1 MEKGSRGGQRAG
13 GLTSGAGNIQPTINA
28 QQPQVDDTQQASAFS
43 TDYNSFMA
51 MSDDDKADVISN
63 AISQGVPA
71 HLSQSDFQK
80 FVYNS
85 GLNDKPDVVDDAT
98 LDSMSGTEIF
108 RTVNQVY
115 DPKNDVNYNA
125 DEIIDQI
132 QNGDVT
138 RFSDTGGSAYGRGI
152 YFADSYSE
160 SSFYGNTRNSIK
172 QTAVT
177 RAKLNDKAKVISYN
191 QASNGAQAEIN
202 SGSSLGKALAK
213 CDRQSQSSIWALSKG
228 YNVISANN
236 STGYFNILDRSVL
249 TMSKTVKPMS
259 NKW

>member
-1 MEKGSRGGQRAG
+1 MAKGGRGGKRSAITTAPATSVKGFIDMTPDEQANTIISAMNADIPDFLSDSSMQRMSYQLG
-13 GLTSGAGNIQPTINA
+13 MDGKPT
-28 QQPQVDDTQQASAFS
+28 
-43 TDYNSFMA
+43 
-51 MSDDDKADVISN
+51 
-63 AISQGVPA
+63 
-71 HLSQSDFQK
+71 L
-80 FVYNS
+80 
-85 GLNDKPDVVDDAT
+85 VDDAT

-115 DPKNDVNYNA
+115 DRKNDVNYNA

-160 SSFYGNTRNSIK
+160 SSFYGNTRNNIK
-172 QTAVT
+172 QTAMT
-177 RAKLNDKAKVISYN
+177 RAKLNDKAKVITYN
-191 QASNGAQAEIN
+191 QASTGAQAEIN

-228 YNVISANN
+228 YNVISSNN
-236 STGYFNILDRSVL
+236 SRGYFNVLDRSAL

>member
-1 MEKGSRGGQRAG
+1 MAKGGRGGKRSAITTAPATSVKGFIDMTPDEQANTIISAMNADIPDFLSDSSMQRMSYQLG
-13 GLTSGAGNIQPTINA
+13 MDGKPT
-28 QQPQVDDTQQASAFS
+28 
-43 TDYNSFMA
+43 
-51 MSDDDKADVISN
+51 
-63 AISQGVPA
+63 
-71 HLSQSDFQK
+71 L
-80 FVYNS
+80 
-85 GLNDKPDVVDDAT
+85 VDDAT

-115 DPKNDVNYNA
+115 DRKNDVNYNA

-138 RFSDTGGSAYGRGI
+138 RFSDTGGSTYGRGI
-152 YFADSYSE
+152 YFADSYSH
-160 SSFYGNTRNSIK
+160 STTMYGDVSGNIK

-177 RAKLNDKAKVISYN
+177 RAKLNNNAKVITYN
-191 QASNGAQAEIN
+191 QASTGAQAEIN

-236 STGYFNILDRSVL
+236 STGYFNVLDRSVL
-249 TMSKTVKPMS
+249 TMSKSVKAKS